1 MDHLAHLLKADIA
14 RMDGHLLGV
23 GVGVPGSVDSQASG
37 VVSAPTLGWSD
48 AQVGPMLRARLGL
61 PVLVENDVNTLA
73 VADRLYGAGRSYS
86 TYLVVT
92 IGRGI
97 GCGVVVDGSV
107 YRGAFGGGGGDRS
120 SAGGLHRGGGMRVRV
135 AGLFGGVRRRDALIR
150 IAVAAGVLE
159 PGQRIGDL
167 LSAAKAGGSAAIDIY
182 LEAARTFGAA
192 LSGVVHTLDPE
203 VVILSGRG
211 IDAWPFWESGFEETF
226 RRHLMPRW
234 RSTRS
239 WYRRGRRASGSSA
252 PPAWCWPPR
261 STPSASAA
269 TRADWSGAGCMTT
282 DRGCRH
288 DLAGNP
294 EQPRAGQRTPAG
306 GAAAPWQRWLAHAGW
321 ALFFLLPSAIPLIIF
336 TFLPMAASFWVS
348 LHKWN
353 LISPMKWVGFA
364 NYTKLLKD
372 PQTTKIFLHTL
383 AYIVGYL
390 PLVYVGG
397 LGLAMALNKKMA
409 GRSFFRAAIFLPVVT
424 SWVVVALVW
433 QWLLNP
439 ANGLVNHVLGFL
451 HLPTPGWWTD
461 PDWAMPSVILASAW
475 KDLGFVMVI
484 LLAGLQAIPTD
495 LYEAATVDG
504 ASGWQRFRRITLPLL
519 SPSTFFVVV
528 ISLIN
533 GFQVFDQV
541 FVMTGGGPEGAS
553 QVVVGQ
559 IYNLTFRY
567 GRAGDAS
574 ALSWLLFLVILM
586 ITAVQLRGQR
596 RWVTHA

>member
-1 MDHLAHLLKADIA
+1 MTMLKT
-14 RMDGHLLGV
+14 RSHPQPPV
-23 GVGVPGSVDSQASG
+23 NVPPSP
-37 VVSAPTLGWSD
+37 AP
-48 AQVGPMLRARLGL
+48 RR
-61 PVLVENDVNTLA
+61 
-73 VADRLYGAGRSYS
+73 R
-86 TYLVVT
+86 
-92 IGRGI
+92 
-97 GCGVVVDGSV
+97 
-107 YRGAFGGGGGDRS
+107 
-120 SAGGLHRGGGMRVRV
+120 RGGW
-135 AGLFGGVRRRDALIR
+135 
-150 IAVAAGVLE
+150 
-159 PGQRIGDL
+159 
-167 LSAAKAGGSAAIDIY
+167 
-182 LEAARTFGAA
+182 RT
-192 LSGVVHTLDPE
+192 
-203 VVILSGRG
+203 
-211 IDAWPFWESGFEETF
+211 
-226 RRHLMPRW
+226 
-234 RSTRS
+234 
-239 WYRRGRRASGSSA
+239 
-252 PPAWCWPPR
+252 
-261 STPSASAA
+261 
-269 TRADWSGAGCMTT
+269 
-282 DRGCRH
+282 
-288 DLAGNP
+288 
-294 EQPRAGQRTPAG
+294 
-306 GAAAPWQRWLAHAGW
+306 AGW
-321 ALFFLLPSAIPLIIF
+321 ALFFLLPSAVPLIIF
-336 TFLPMAASFWVS
+336 TFIPMGASLWVS

-353 LISPMKWVGFA
+353 LISPMKWVGLA

-383 AYIVGYL
+383 AYIAGYL

-397 LGLAMALNKKMA
+397 LALAMALNKKMA

-439 ANGLVNHVLGFL
+439 SNGLINHVLEFL

-461 PDWAMPSVILASAW
+461 PEWAMPSVILASAW

-567 GRAGDAS
+567 GRVGDAS
-574 ALSWLLFLVILM
+574 ALSWLLFLVILL